1 MDWLYDR
8 FAFLNSAGA
17 AVIALAAFVAL
28 FIAWLLSIVGML
40 LKYANFTVV
49 RKEKEIVISRGLI
62 EKQQITIPLQR
73 IQAIKIK
80 ESLIRQ
86 PFGLAAVT
94 IVSAGGNVLE
104 EDKSAILFPIISKK
118 IINQR
123 LGEFIPDYAPEDD
136 LNRLPKR
143 ALRRYILRASWP
155 VLAVVPLSIL
165 FPPWGYLSAVLIPF
179 YWIIGYFSYR
189 DAGWKISGSK
199 IIMSSRFI
207 GRTTAVIQRRRMQV
221 FEVSRSYFQ
230 RRKQLVS
237 IHTST
242 KSSVLMEKFSVADV
256 EEKDSDDIIA
266 WYSYEK

>member
-1 MDWLYDR
+1 
-8 FAFLNSAGA
+8 
-17 AVIALAAFVAL
+17 FVAL

-94 IVSAGGNVLE
+94 IVSAGGNVLV

-123 LGEFIPDYAPEDD
+123 L
-136 LNRLPKR
+136 
-143 ALRRYILRASWP
+143 
-155 VLAVVPLSIL
+155 
-165 FPPWGYLSAVLIPF
+165 
-179 YWIIGYFSYR
+179 
-189 DAGWKISGSK
+189 
-199 IIMSSRFI
+199 
-207 GRTTAVIQRRRMQV
+207 
-221 FEVSRSYFQ
+221 
-230 RRKQLVS
+230 
-237 IHTST
+237 
-242 KSSVLMEKFSVADV
+242 
-256 EEKDSDDIIA
+256 
-266 WYSYEK
+266 

>member
-1 MDWLYDR
+1 
-8 FAFLNSAGA
+8 
-17 AVIALAAFVAL
+17 
-28 FIAWLLSIVGML
+28 ML

-80 ESLIRQ
+80 ESLIRR

-143 ALRRYILRASWP
+143 AAQPLYPARILAGSRRRSAFHS
-155 VLAVVPLSIL
+155 VSAMGL
-165 FPPWGYLSAVLIPF
+165 FVRCIDSFLLDHRLFLIP
-179 YWIIGYFSYR
+179 R
-189 DAGWKISGSK
+189 CRMED
-199 IIMSSRFI
+199 
-207 GRTTAVIQRRRMQV
+207 QRRQNHHVIALHRQNNRCHSTQAHAGFRSQPLV
-221 FEVSRSYFQ
+221 FPAQKTACFDSYINKIVCFNGEVFGG
-230 RRKQLVS
+230 
-237 IHTST
+237 
-242 KSSVLMEKFSVADV
+242 
-256 EEKDSDDIIA
+256 
-266 WYSYEK
+266 